1 MINSKGTTTYVT
13 HVVTGE
19 VSVTDIKQA
28 IAATSVIPQADVC
41 VLWDLRELDLD
52 TQGGQLGEVLPDMIE
67 LAKNHMSTEK
77 RAFVLADR
85 AGVDWLE
92 SILAKAQVP
101 WPWVVFADMDAAL
114 AWLDP

>member
-1 MINSKGTTTYVT
+1 MINSEGTTTHVT

-19 VSVTDIKQA
+19 VSSADIKQA
-28 IAATSVIPQADVC
+28 IAATSVIPQADVP
-41 VLWDLRELDLD
+41 VLWDLRELDVGV
-52 TQGGQLGEVLPDMIE
+52 QGGQLGEMLPGLIE

-92 SILAKAQVP
+92 SILAAAHVP
-101 WPWVVFADMDAAL
+101 WPWVVFVDMDAAL